1 MGLISRVSSRTY
13 RDCLWRTHF
22 CEKLSKLYV
31 LDGKMQNYHEAR
43 ELMKIDREVEEE
55 AEKLANTEL
64 LVDVDVDSDVGCGDG
79 VNQAQLLARH
89 EGLRESVESIETS
102 KSIETPKS
110 VDSVSIE
117 PAIFEPDLSTTPIYM
132 PARRKSKL
140 STPRKRKNQEPENN
154 GESQKQKLNLEILH
168 SNFDG
173 SNIEISI
180 PNVEIYT
187 DPKSPDID
195 DSNPR
200 FKDTNISLPNLPPNF
215 DESLETNL
223 PSSPRM

>member
-43 ELMKIDREVEEE
+43 ELMKIEREVEEE

-102 KSIETPKS
+102 QSIETSKSIEPPKS

-117 PAIFEPDLSTTPIYM
+117 PVSIEPAIFEPD
-132 PARRKSKL
+132 
-140 STPRKRKNQEPENN
+140 
-154 GESQKQKLNLEILH
+154 
-168 SNFDG
+168 
-173 SNIEISI
+173 
-180 PNVEIYT
+180 
-187 DPKSPDID
+187 
-195 DSNPR
+195 
-200 FKDTNISLPNLPPNF
+200 
-215 DESLETNL
+215 
-223 PSSPRM
+223 